1 MSSKLFRKVALERM
15 ASPEQL
21 DHLIQVT
28 RPQGW
33 LALFAVIFLLGAA
46 GFWSVKGSIPTEALG
61 KGILIRQ
68 SGVFDVVSTGGGQID
83 QVLVSV
89 GDQIERGQLIA
100 TIRQEG
106 LARQFSDARTRREA
120 LKKELEDLLK
130 YGEEQLRLSSL
141 GLDQEREAL
150 IRQIQSSEQEI
161 ALAEE
166 RVQVEEDLLADGL
179 VTKQTLLTSQ
189 QRLNDA
195 RSRLDNLKLQKSGLE
210 LKKLETEQS
219 IDRQVNLRERE
230 LQEIDLQLKEL
241 EASLDENIRV
251 TSPYSGTVFELMAD
265 RGDMVG
271 PGVPILNMELRS
283 EELVAVLFVPAEFG
297 KQAQEGMQVRVS
309 PTNVKQEEYGY
320 MLGTVS
326 WVAEF
331 PSTSRGMTRLLGNS
345 ELVSAMMEK
354 GPPVQIDVTLNEN
367 PETPT
372 GYAWSSSTGP
382 DVPITSGTVIEGSVV
397 IRQVPP
403 LQLLIPTIK
412 ETLGV

>member
-1 MSSKLFRKVALERM
+1 MSSKIFRKIALERM

-33 LALFAVIFLLGAA
+33 LALGAVVFLLGAA
-46 GFWSVKGSIPTEALG
+46 GVWSVKGAIPTEALG

-68 SGVFDVVSTGGGQID
+68 SGVFDIVSTGSGQID
-83 QVLVSV
+83 EVMVSV
-89 GDQIERGQLIA
+89 GDHIERGQLVA

-106 LARQFSDARTRREA
+106 LARKISDARTRGEA
-120 LKKELEDLLK
+120 VRQELDDLLQ
-130 YGEEQLRLSSL
+130 YGEEQLRLSAR
-141 GLDQEREAL
+141 GLEQESKAL
-150 IRQIQSSEQEI
+150 DRQIQSAEEEI
-161 ALAEE
+161 RLAEE
-166 RVQVEEDLLADGL
+166 RVRVEDELLADGL

-195 RSRLDNLKLQKSGLE
+195 RSRLDRLRLEKSGLE
-210 LKKLETEQS
+210 LKRLETKQS
-219 IDRQVNLRERE
+219 IERQIVNRQRE
-230 LQEIDLQLKEL
+230 LQELDLQLKEL

-251 TSPYSGTVFELMAD
+251 LSPYSGTVFELMVN
-265 RGDMVG
+265 RGELVG
-271 PGVPILNMELRS
+271 PGTPILNMELRS

-297 KQAQEGMQVRVS
+297 KQAQEGMEVRVS
-309 PTNVKQEEYGY
+309 PTNVKREEYGY
-320 MLGTVS
+320 MLGKVS

-345 ELVSAMMEK
+345 ELVKAMMEK
-354 GPPVQIDVTLNEN
+354 GPPVQINVELTEN

-372 GYAWSSSTGP
+372 GYAWSSSKGP
-382 DVPITSGTVIEGSVV
+382 DVAVTSGTTIDGSVV
-397 IRQVPP
+397 IREVPP

-412 ETLGV
+412 ETAGL